1 MKKITQFS
9 IVALVLLFSI
19 QAKAQKINLTAGYT
33 SSTWSGVDTDDLF
46 GEKQALAGFHAGAS
60 IDIALND
67 NLTFQPGLLFTTKGA
82 EFGLDSDS
90 ITLELQYSFRYLCI
104 PLNIKY
110 SYEIDDDMSI
120 FGTAGPYVGI
130 GLTGKTKTTL
140 EAPLL
145 GIDDTQEMDLDWE
158 GLNRLDFGLGFGAGV
173 QYQAFSLG
181 VYYDLGLTDVFG
193 LTEGDDRITNN
204 ALRISAGYT
213 INF

>member
-1 MKKITQFS
+1 
-9 IVALVLLFSI
+9 
-19 QAKAQKINLTAGYT
+19 
-33 SSTWSGVDTDDLF
+33 
-46 GEKQALAGFHAGAS
+46 
-60 IDIALND
+60 
-67 NLTFQPGLLFTTKGA
+67 
-82 EFGLDSDS
+82 
-90 ITLELQYSFRYLCI
+90 
-104 PLNIKY
+104 
-110 SYEIDDDMSI
+110 
-120 FGTAGPYVGI
+120 
-130 GLTGKTKTTL
+130 L